1 MSDEQTTVVN
11 DDSGQTSGEP
21 AGGDAAPT
29 NADFKNTPAYQA
41 MARQIAEYQRDK
53 QEREE
58 ADAKAK
64 QEAEQ
69 KALEAKGE
77 YEKALELQKRQFED
91 MQKKHASELLKRD
104 LKAALFQAG
113 ATNSIFV
120 DGAISAYKDGD
131 ISEYVKSLQSDEGN
145 KLFFGQQKTVIP
157 PPGNPNLNSASFTK
171 EQLRQMEQSP
181 DRETRLKAIAYK
193 ERLYNEGKT
202 P

>member
-1 MSDEQTTVVN
+1 MSEEQKQTVN
-11 DDSGQTSGEP
+11 DDSGKTSVEP
-21 AGGDAAPT
+21 VGGDAAPT

-41 MARQIAEYQRDK
+41 MARQIADYQREK
-53 QEREE
+53 KEREE
-58 ADAKAK
+58 AEAKAK

-91 MQKKHASELLKRD
+91 MQNKHASELLKRD

-120 DGAISAYKDGD
+120 DGAISAYRDGD

-145 KLFFGQQKTVIP
+145 RPFFGQQKTVIT
-157 PPGNPNLNSASFTK
+157 PPGTPNLNSASFTK
-171 EQLRQMEQSP
+171 EQLKQMEQSS
-181 DRETRLKAIAYK
+181 DREIRLKAIAYK